1 MNTNSNY
8 VILQQPKIKMNS
20 IEYNLYKFFDEFP
33 SIEQF
38 IECYLV
44 KHNVRPAYLLEGCKC
59 LGRQNTNWFSRLF
72 SFQDNCKI
80 HSSIRKWFP
89 TLIETANPGFGTFI
103 SKDKISTDIIKNDDD
118 VGRILGYPA
127 WKGFSNLNRNEMSY
141 AFNITITFKNVLV
154 GEPIILITNVSAN
167 DITDEMEIIRKKIE
181 YVLKTKPAET
191 LFTYISEYIDTITV
205 EKTLI
210 YPVKYL
216 INKLVNDEILIEEE
230 ITEIKNYIWN
240 TENEELAEYNFDWH
254 NKIHIGVVITLLLRN
269 EYNEL
274 EPFYYHFRENDSN
287 SKESIKI
294 NKQYAD
300 ELIKILDNSRITHHK
315 IETNSY

>member
-1 MNTNSNY
+1 
-8 VILQQPKIKMNS
+8 MNS

-33 SIEQF
+33 SVEQF

-59 LGRQNTNWFSRLF
+59 LGRQNTKAFPGFSIRGVASTNWFLRLF
-72 SFQDNCKI
+72 AFQENCKI
-80 HSSIRKWFP
+80 HASIRKWFP

-103 SKDKISTDIIKNDDD
+103 SKEKINTDIIKNNDD

-141 AFNITITFKNVLV
+141 AFNITITFNNALV
-154 GEPIILITNVSAN
+154 GEPIKLITNVSAN

-191 LFTYISEYIDTITV
+191 LFTYISEYIDSITL
-205 EKTLI
+205 EKTLV

-230 ITEIKNYIWN
+230 IAEIKNYILN
-240 TENEELAEYNFDWH
+240 TENEELAKYNFEWH
-254 NKIHIGVVITLLLRN
+254 NKIHCGVVITLLLRH
-269 EYNEL
+269 EHHEL

-287 SKESIKI
+287 SKESMEI
-294 NKQYAD
+294 NKKYAD

-315 IETNSY
+315 IE